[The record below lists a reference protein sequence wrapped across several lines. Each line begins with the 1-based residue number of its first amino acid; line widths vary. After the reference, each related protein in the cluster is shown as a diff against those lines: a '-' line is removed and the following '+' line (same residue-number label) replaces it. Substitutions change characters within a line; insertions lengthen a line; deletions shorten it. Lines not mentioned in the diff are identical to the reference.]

1 MDKQK
6 KQEVIEK
13 FKRSEKDCGSV
24 EVQVA
29 VMTSRIIELT
39 AHMKANHKDFSTR
52 RGLLALVNRRRNLLD
67 YLKDR
72 DFARYTALIRALD
85 LRR

>member
-1 MDKQK
+1 MDKQQK
-6 KQEVIEK
+6 LEIIEK
-13 FKRSEKDCGSV
+13 FKRSENDCGSV

-29 VMTSRIIELT
+29 VMTSRILELT
-39 AHMKANHKDFSTR
+39 EHMKANHKDFSTR

-67 YLKDR
+67 YLKDK